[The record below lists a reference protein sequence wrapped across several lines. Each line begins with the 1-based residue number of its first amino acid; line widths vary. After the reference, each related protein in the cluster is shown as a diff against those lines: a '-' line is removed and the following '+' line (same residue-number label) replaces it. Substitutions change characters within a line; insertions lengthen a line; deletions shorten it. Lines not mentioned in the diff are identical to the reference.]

1 MAYNFKN
8 IEVVPGASSLVDIVL
23 SKTQRKT
30 PTVTHKGYEIQ
41 RIRKF
46 YMRKVKFTHETIH
59 EKLAKILDTF
69 PKLDDLHPFYA
80 DLMNVLYDKDH
91 YKIALGQV
99 SKAQG
104 IIDSI
109 AKDYV
114 RMLKYADSLY
124 RCKMLKRT
132 SLGRMCT
139 VLKKLNASFG
149 YLEEVRKHLARL
161 PSIDPTTRTLILT
174 GFPNVGKSSL
184 MNHLTSANVDV
195 QPYPFTTQSLF
206 VGHTVYKCVPWQ
218 VIDTPGILD
227 HPLEQRNT
235 IEMQAITALAHLNA
249 CILYVIDISE
259 TCGYFL
265 DQQLSL
271 FNSIKPLFKNKPI
284 VVVLSKSDLK
294 KWEDLSP
301 ASQQAI
307 EAIGKEQNAYVIS
320 MSNKNGDG
328 IPELKAKACDILLDF
343 RFAQKSENAGK
354 MRAIENRLHVA
365 VPQKRD
371 DKERPPQIPES
382 VLATRQKMEPGKED
396 SEDPKKK
403 TMKEIQDEE
412 GGAGVFYV
420 HPESHFQL
428 EDPEWKYDAP
438 PEIFEGKNVADYIDP
453 DIEQKVLA
461 LEKEEAI
468 LEQIEPDHLP
478 PKTDEEKNLETEY
491 KHVQGKKKILKEHH
505 HMKLH
510 DRVHKKAK
518 KIEAVKKEFAEKGM
532 DPSTIESEVP
542 KRAKLAEKAKKRLNP
557 EAGEKMEDIA
567 GAEEQPIPLK
577 KKAVEKREKMGF
589 TRAEGM
595 DVSKSVADKIKS
607 KIDRKW
613 KVSIKPPIYDNLPKH
628 LNSGK
633 MGLGTRNKR

>member
-8 IEVVPGASSLVDIVL
+8 IEVVPASSSLVDIVL

-30 PTVTHKGYEIQ
+30 PTVTHQGYEIQ

-46 YMRKVKFTHETIH
+46 YMRKIKFTQQTIH

-114 RMLKYADSLY
+114 RMIKYADSLY
-124 RCKMLKRT
+124 RCKTLKRT

-149 YLEEVRKHLARL
+149 YLEEVRRHLARL

-184 MNHLTSANVDV
+184 MNNLTKANVDV

-206 VGHTVYKCVPWQ
+206 VGHTLYKCVPWQ
-218 VIDTPGILD
+218 ILDTPGILD

-235 IEMQAITALAHLNA
+235 IEMQAVTALAHLNA
-249 CILYVIDISE
+249 CVLFVIDISE

-265 DQQLSL
+265 EKQISL
-271 FNSIKPLFKNKPI
+271 FHSIKPLFKNKPI
-284 VVVLSKSDLK
+284 VVVLSKTDLK
-294 KWEDLSP
+294 KWENLSP
-301 ASQQAI
+301 EAQQSI
-307 EAIGKEQNAYVIS
+307 EAIAREQNAYVIS
-320 MSNKNGDG
+320 MSNKNGEG
-328 IPELKAKACDILLDF
+328 IDDLKSRACDILLDF
-343 RFAQKSENAGK
+343 RFSQKSENAGK

-365 VPQKRD
+365 IPQKRD
-371 DKERPPQIPES
+371 NIERPPQIPES
-382 VLATRQKMEPGKED
+382 VLAARQKMESGQEGEEAKGKTVKDAQE
-396 SEDPKKK
+396 
-403 TMKEIQDEE
+403 EE
-412 GGAGVFYV
+412 GGAGVYYV
-420 HPESHFQL
+420 HPETHFQL
-428 EDPEWKYDAP
+428 EDEDWRYDAP

-453 DIEQKVLA
+453 EIETKLLA
-461 LEKEEAI
+461 LEKEEDI
-468 LEQIEPDHLP
+468 LEQMEPDQLP
-478 PKTDEEKNLETEY
+478 PKTEEEKELEAEY
-491 KHVQGKKKILKEHH
+491 KKVQGKKKVLKEHH
-505 HMKLH
+505 KMKLH

-518 KIEAVKKEFAEKGM
+518 KIDEVKKAFEKKGM
-532 DPSTIESEVP
+532 DPTTIESAVA
-542 KRAKLAEKAKKRLNP
+542 KRTKLVEKAKKRLNP
-557 EAGEKMEDIA
+557 DQDNRMEDIDEKPVA
-567 GAEEQPIPLK
+567 LK
-577 KKAVEKREKMGF
+577 RKAVEKAEKMGF
-589 TRAEGM
+589 SRAEGM
-595 DVSKSVADKIKS
+595 DMEKSVADKLRS

-613 KVSIKPPIYDNLPKH
+613 KVNFKQPVHSTLPKH

-633 MGLGTRNKR
+633 MGLGTRNKRQLH